1 MWNMGARRWKD
12 DLFADLASTLR
23 SETSFSPLGT
33 LMVAAVESRYISI
46 ARFVD
51 RGSYI
56 AFGQPDYDK
65 YRDTLIELWAMEP
78 LGCRWDEIHCLIRG
92 KKVRVTY
99 LYPED
104 IDADI
109 SDLDRWRDAAQAVIG
124 AKRIVYPHGR
134 GSFQIR

>member
-1 MWNMGARRWKD
+1 MWNMGARRWKA

-46 ARFVD
+46 ARFMD

-65 YRDTLIELWAMEP
+65 YRDTLIDLWAMEP
-78 LGCRWDEIHCLIRG
+78 LSCRWHEMQYLIRG
-92 KKVRVTY
+92 KEVRVTY

-104 IDADI
+104 IDANI
-109 SDLDRWRDAAQAVIG
+109 SEVDRWRDAAQVVFG

-134 GSFQIR
+134 GSAQIR

>member
-1 MWNMGARRWKD
+1 MWNMGARRWKA
-12 DLFADLASTLR
+12 DLLSDLASTLR
-23 SETSFSPLGT
+23 AETSFSPLGT
-33 LMVAAVESRYISI
+33 LVVAAVESRYISI
-46 ARFVD
+46 ARFLD

-56 AFGQPDYDK
+56 GFAQPDYDK

-78 LGCRWDEIHCLIRG
+78 LSCRWDEMHYLLRG
-92 KKVRVTY
+92 KEVRVTY

-109 SDLDRWRDAAQAVIG
+109 SELDRWRDAAHEAFG

-134 GSFQIR
+134 GSSQIR